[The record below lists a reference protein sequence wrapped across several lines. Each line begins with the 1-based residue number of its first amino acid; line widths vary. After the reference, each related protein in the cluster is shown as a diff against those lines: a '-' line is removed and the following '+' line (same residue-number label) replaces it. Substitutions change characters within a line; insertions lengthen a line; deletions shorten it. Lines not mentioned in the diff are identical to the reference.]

1 MGISSAQFKSLLRE
15 YDLRRTINAQ
25 EMRRRH
31 EEINEKVSEI
41 RIIDKAIAD
50 KGIETSK
57 LIISDPENK
66 ALYLE
71 KLRITL
77 DQLKEERRNVLVKYG
92 YNKSYLDPLYDC
104 EGCQDTGYVGD
115 KKCVCFK
122 QALINLSYEQ
132 YHLKNLLEKEN
143 FSTFSF
149 EYYSDK
155 KIDNLGISPLENV
168 KGVYNRCRRFVDH
181 FDNEFSNLIL
191 FGQTGLGKTFLCN
204 CIAKALLDNSHS
216 VLYLTAFKLFKLLE
230 AYRFK
235 DDEQEVT
242 FDDIDDIYTCD
253 LLIIDDL
260 GSEVINAFTSS
271 ELFSCLNTRL
281 LARKATVISTN
292 LHPAGLSKY
301 YSDRIVSRILG
312 DFVPLQLIGDDIR
325 LQKYN

>member
-25 EMRRRH
+25 EMRRRYD
-31 EEINEKVSEI
+31 EINEKVNEI
-41 RIIDKAIAD
+41 RVIDKAIAE

-66 ALYLE
+66 ALHLE
-71 KLRITL
+71 KLKIHL
-77 DQLKEERRNVLVKYG
+77 DQLKEERRNVLAKYG
-92 YNKSYLDPLYDC
+92 YNKSYLDPIYDC
-104 EGCQDTGYVGD
+104 EECQDTGYVGD

-132 YHLKNLLEKEN
+132 YHLKDLLEKEN
-143 FSTFSF
+143 FSTFSLD
-149 EYYSDK
+149 YYSDQK
-155 KIDNLGISPLENV
+155 VDNLGISPLENI
-168 KGVYNRCRRFVDH
+168 KGVYNRCRRFVDN
-181 FDNEFSNLIL
+181 FDNDFSNLIL

-204 CIAKALLDNSHS
+204 CIAKALLDTSHS

-271 ELFSCLNTRL
+271 ELFSCLNTRI

>member
-1 MGISSAQFKSLLRE
+1 MSVSSAQFKSLLRD

-25 EMRRRH
+25 ELRSRH
-31 EEINEKVSEI
+31 DEISEKVKEI
-41 RIIDKAIAD
+41 KDIDEAIAA

-57 LIISDPENK
+57 LIIGDPENR
-66 ALYLE
+66 AIYLQ
-71 KLRITL
+71 KLKTAL
-77 DQLKEERRNVLVKYG
+77 DQLKEEKWNVLTKYG
-92 YNKSYLDPLYDC
+92 YNKTYLDPIYDC
-104 EGCQDTGYVGD
+104 ETCQDTGYVGD
-115 KKCVCFK
+115 QKCVCFK
-122 QALINLSYEQ
+122 QSLIDLAYEQ
-132 YHLKNLLEKEN
+132 YHLKDLLKKEN

-149 EYYSDK
+149 DYYSEEK
-155 KIDNLGISPLENV
+155 LDNLGISPLENV
-168 KGVYNRCRRFVDH
+168 KGVYNRCRRFVDS
-181 FDNEFSNLIL
+181 FDQDFSNLIL

-204 CIAKALLDNSHS
+204 CIAKSLLDTSHS
-216 VLYLTAFKLFKLLE
+216 VLYLSAFKLFKLLE

-235 DDEQEVT
+235 DQEQDVT

-260 GSEVINAFTSS
+260 GSEVINSFTSS